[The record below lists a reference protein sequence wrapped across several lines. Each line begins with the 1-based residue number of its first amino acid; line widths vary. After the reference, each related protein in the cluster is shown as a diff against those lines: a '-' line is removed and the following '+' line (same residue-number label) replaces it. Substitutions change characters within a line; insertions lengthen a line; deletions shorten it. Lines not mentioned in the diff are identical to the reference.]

1 MNTWT
6 LIVILVGAIL
16 LIPVAVNPVAL
27 PIALLLVAVWVVV
40 TIGGRWAFGEYL
52 DLKKSREMGKD
63 ADFGSSGVRDFIGGV
78 ENQDDDSGR
87 FDR

>member
-6 LIVILVGAIL
+6 LIVVLVGAVL

-27 PIALLLVAVWVVV
+27 PIALVLVGAWLLV
-40 TIGGRWAFGEYL
+40 TIGGRWLAREYL

-63 ADFGSSGVRDFIGGV
+63 AELGGESFRDLIGGV
-78 ENQDDDSGR
+78 ESDETDSGR